1 MKVKEI
7 MSTDVQVAEVPG
19 TVEEVF
25 GLFKNGQHSGLPV
38 LKEGSN
44 KVVGMITRSDLLK
57 NPQEDQIAMLMTRDP
72 VVIQEDAELEEAA
85 KLILRHDIRRL
96 PVVKDGEL
104 TGLVS
109 VADLVGVLPDMDID
123 GGVTEYANGH
133 CTSSWVN
140 TPVPIIA
147 EIMRLSNADSIPLL
161 DDDCKVGGI
170 ISDTDLVK
178 AFEIEESLEKSDMGA
193 ASDENEW
200 TWDGVRDTMKFYY
213 GVSMLKLPRV
223 PVKEIMTSDVV
234 TVYLGADIADCARK
248 MARNQIEQIP
258 ILDEDENL
266 IGLLRDRDM
275 IKAFL

>member
-7 MSTDVQVAEVPG
+7 MSTDVEVAKVPG

-38 LKEGSN
+38 IKEDTN
-44 KVVGMITRSDLLK
+44 KVVGIITRSDLLK

-72 VVIQEDAELEEAA
+72 VVIDEEKTLTEAA

-96 PVVKDGEL
+96 PVVKNEEL
-104 TGLVS
+104 TGIIS
-109 VADLVGVLPDMDID
+109 VADLVKVIPNMEVEGT
-123 GGVTEYANGH
+123 VTEYANGH
-133 CTSSWVN
+133 CTSSWIN
-140 TPVPIIA
+140 TPVPIIG

-213 GVSMLKLPRV
+213 GVSKLKLPRV
-223 PVKEIMTSDVV
+223 PVKEIMTDNVV
-234 TVYLGADIADCARK
+234 TVYIGAEISDCAKK
-248 MARNQIEQIP
+248 MARNKIEQIP

-266 IGLLRDRDM
+266 IGLLRDRDL
-275 IKAFL
+275 IKTYI